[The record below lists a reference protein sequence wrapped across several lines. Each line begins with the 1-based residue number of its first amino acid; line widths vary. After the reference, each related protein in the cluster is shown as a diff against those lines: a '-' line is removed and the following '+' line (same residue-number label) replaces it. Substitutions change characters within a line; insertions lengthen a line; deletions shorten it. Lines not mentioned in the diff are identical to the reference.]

1 MCTVQMFC
9 VALRPV
15 PVDLARSRS
24 EVLLGSGA
32 AGRDALR
39 SEASDAMSCV
49 VASIS

>member
-9 VALRPV
+9 SALRLV
-15 PVDLARSRS
+15 PVDLARLRS
-24 EVLLGSGA
+24 EVLLGPEA
-32 AGRDALR
+32 AVRDALR